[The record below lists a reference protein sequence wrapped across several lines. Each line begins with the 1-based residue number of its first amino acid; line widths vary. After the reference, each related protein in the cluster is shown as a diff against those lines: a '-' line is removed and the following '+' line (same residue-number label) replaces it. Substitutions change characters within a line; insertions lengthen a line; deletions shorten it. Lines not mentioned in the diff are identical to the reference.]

1 MCSLA
6 LNRSESRLES
16 LRISKFST
24 SPWTSSELEA
34 AESVDLGEHESWGLD
49 EAGGVGE
56 LGIEAN

>member
-1 MCSLA
+1 MCFLA

-34 AESVDLGEHESWGLD
+34 AESADLGVYNSWGLD
-49 EAGGVGE
+49 DAGGVGV
-56 LGIEAN
+56 LGEEAN